1 MLYELRTYTL
11 KPGAVPEYE
20 GHFAEALPVRLKY
33 SPLVAFWHVEIG
45 PLNQVLHLWRYDSLQ
60 ERADVRAAAAKD
72 PSGVWPP
79 KGLDLI
85 VSMENDILIPGA
97 ANDPLDG
104 PREWGSLYELR
115 MYTYPSGALRRVM
128 DAFCAKV
135 PQRAEMSPL
144 GGFFMSDLGQLNRF
158 YQLWPYKDWAH
169 RDEMRKL
176 YAGTDIWPPHTDDRP
191 VRQLVRHLVPA
202 AFSPL
207 H

>member
-72 PSGVWPP
+72 PSGMWPP

-115 MYTYPSGALRRVM
+115 MYTYPSGALRRG
-128 DAFCAKV
+128 DGRLLREGPAA
-135 PQRAEMSPL
+135 S
-144 GGFFMSDLGQLNRF
+144 GD
-158 YQLWPYKDWAH
+158 
-169 RDEMRKL
+169 
-176 YAGTDIWPPHTDDRP
+176 
-191 VRQLVRHLVPA
+191 VPA
-202 AFSPL
+202 GRLL
-207 H
+207 HERLGSAQPVLPAVALQGLGPPR